1 MKIPNVKEIIME
13 NGGKPAKLYII
24 KYVVMGDKMEG
35 EVRRESACN
44 IPILLYTLYKIFDK
58 QGIYGLEIIPIYT
71 KKQLEELD
79 SSEEKI
85 LRSKNNNILDV
96 L

>member
-1 MKIPNVKEIIME
+1 MEMPNIKEIIME

-24 KYVVMGDKMEG
+24 KYIVMGDKMKG
-35 EVRRESACN
+35 EVMRESACN
-44 IPILLYTLYKIFDK
+44 ISILLYTLYRIFDK

-79 SSEEKI
+79 SSGELLE
-85 LRSKNNNILDV
+85 RSKYNV
-96 L
+96 V

>member
-1 MKIPNVKEIIME
+1 MEMPNIKEIIME

-24 KYVVMGDKMEG
+24 KYIVMGDKMKG
-35 EVRRESACN
+35 EVMRESACN
-44 IPILLYTLYKIFDK
+44 ISILLYTLYKIFDK

-79 SSEEKI
+79 SSGELLET
-85 LRSKNNNILDV
+85 SKYNVI
-96 L
+96 

>member
-1 MKIPNVKEIIME
+1 MEIPNIKEIIME

-24 KYVVMGDKMEG
+24 KYIVMDDKMEG
-35 EVRRESACN
+35 EVVRESACN
-44 IPILLYTLYKIFDK
+44 ISILLYTLYRIFDK

-79 SSEEKI
+79 SSGELLE
-85 LRSKNNNILDV
+85 RSKYNV
-96 L
+96 V

>member
-1 MKIPNVKEIIME
+1 MMEIPNVKEIIME

-24 KYVVMGDKMEG
+24 KYIVMGDKMKG
-35 EVRRESACN
+35 EVMRESACN
-44 IPILLYTLYKIFDK
+44 ISILLYTLYRIFDK

-79 SSEEKI
+79 SSGELLE
-85 LRSKNNNILDV
+85 RSKYNVI
-96 L
+96 

>member
-1 MKIPNVKEIIME
+1 ME

-79 SSEEKI
+79 SSEEMI
-85 LRSKNNNILDV
+85 LRSKNNMI
-96 L
+96 

>member
-1 MKIPNVKEIIME
+1 MMEIPNVKEIIME
-13 NGGKPAKLYII
+13 SCGKPAKLYII
-24 KYVVMGDKMEG
+24 RYIVMGDKMEG

-44 IPILLYTLYKIFDK
+44 ISILLYTLYKIFDK

-79 SSEEKI
+79 SSGELLE
-85 LRSKNNNILDV
+85 RSKYNV
-96 L
+96 V

>member
-1 MKIPNVKEIIME
+1 MEMPNIKEIIME

-24 KYVVMGDKMEG
+24 KYIVMGDKMKG
-35 EVRRESACN
+35 EVMRESACN
-44 IPILLYTLYKIFDK
+44 ISILLYTLYRIFDK

-79 SSEEKI
+79 SSGELLET
-85 LRSKNNNILDV
+85 SKYNVI
-96 L
+96 

>member
-1 MKIPNVKEIIME
+1 MEIPNIKEIIME

-24 KYVVMGDKMEG
+24 KYIVMGNKMEG
-35 EVRRESACN
+35 EIRRESACN
-44 IPILLYTLYKIFDK
+44 ISILLYTLYRIFDK

-79 SSEEKI
+79 SSGELLE
-85 LRSKNNNILDV
+85 RSKYNVI
-96 L
+96 

>member
-1 MKIPNVKEIIME
+1 MEMPNIKEIIME

-24 KYVVMGDKMEG
+24 KYIVMGDKMKG
-35 EVRRESACN
+35 EVMRESACN
-44 IPILLYTLYKIFDK
+44 ISILLYTLYRIFDK

-79 SSEEKI
+79 SSGELLE
-85 LRSKNNNILDV
+85 RSKYNVI
-96 L
+96 

>member
-1 MKIPNVKEIIME
+1 MEMPNIKEIIME

-24 KYVVMGDKMEG
+24 KYIVMGDKMKG
-35 EVRRESACN
+35 EVMRESACN
-44 IPILLYTLYKIFDK
+44 ISVLLYTLYRIFDK

-79 SSEEKI
+79 SSGELLE
-85 LRSKNNNILDV
+85 RSKYNVI
-96 L
+96 

>member
-1 MKIPNVKEIIME
+1 MEMPNIKEIIME

-24 KYVVMGDKMEG
+24 KYIVMGDKMKG
-35 EVRRESACN
+35 EVMRESACN
-44 IPILLYTLYKIFDK
+44 ISILLYTLYKIFDK

-79 SSEEKI
+79 SSGELLE
-85 LRSKNNNILDV
+85 RSKYNVI
-96 L
+96 